1 MSIQATEVRKG
12 MVIYHEGGIY
22 TVLEVNHVT
31 PGNWRA
37 MIQTKMKNIQT
48 GSNLEVRFK
57 SFDKIETAYIEQKE
71 LEYLYDSADAHVFM
85 DQSTYEEVHVQKTFL
100 AESIK
105 FMKPNTVVKM
115 NYIDGNPIGVQ
126 LPSNVD
132 LLVTHTEPGL
142 KGATATNQYKP
153 ATTETGLV
161 VQVPPFV
168 NQGDVIRVD
177 TETGEYIER
186 VKS

>member
-12 MVIYHEGGIY
+12 MVIYHENGLY

-57 SFDKIETAYIEQKE
+57 SFDKIEIAYIEQKE

-85 DQSTYEEVHVQKTFL
+85 DQANYEEVHVQKTFL
-100 AESIK
+100 ADSIK
-105 FMKPNTVVKM
+105 FLKSNTVVKL

-126 LPSNVD
+126 LPTNVD
-132 LLVTHTEPGL
+132 LKVTQTDPGM

-177 TETGEYIER
+177 TETGSYIER